1 MNFACMTSAS
11 VCTRKNVKKAKKMSP
26 GMKARRDYIRSHDF
40 SIHADSSG
48 RCDIKVS
55 KRGSDD

>member
-40 SIHADSSG
+40 SIHVDSSG
-48 RCDIKVS
+48 KCDIKVL